1 MKLLMIQIIFSIKNQ
16 KIRKKNPQLIKKRK
30 KLQAINEKANKLFNM
45 TKNRIKNSFGN
56 GKSIVVELIENEIK
70 ERERR
75 LKESDNDIDSAEKKI
90 LKV

>member
-1 MKLLMIQIIFSIKNQ
+1 
-16 KIRKKNPQLIKKRK
+16 
-30 KLQAINEKANKLFNM
+30 M

-56 GKSIVVELIENEIK
+56 GKSVIELIENEIK
-70 ERERR
+70 EHEQR

>member
-1 MKLLMIQIIFSIKNQ
+1 
-16 KIRKKNPQLIKKRK
+16 
-30 KLQAINEKANKLFNM
+30 M

-56 GKSIVVELIENEIK
+56 GKSIVIELIENEIK
-70 ERERR
+70 EHERR

>member
-56 GKSIVVELIENEIK
+56 GKSIVIELIENEIK
-70 ERERR
+70 EHEQR